1 MKKNNRY
8 LANSFLFLTFITY
21 IIATYF
27 KNQYNWLGYVIAFAE
42 AGMIGGIADWFAVTA
57 LFKHPL
63 GLKIPHT
70 AIIPNSKDKIGKNIS
85 NFIRENFLSESYLRE
100 NIEKYPVSEK
110 MGIFLLQQKKSVNN
124 LVINVI
130 KEVLKT
136 FSLEQV
142 QNYLY
147 SLLLNKYKDIDVK
160 NIIIKVLTD
169 TKNSEKHFQ
178 LINFVLLTL
187 ADWLK
192 DPENNKKVTE
202 WIKNAI
208 KHDAKGKT
216 TFFGAIKSF
225 FVGEPDLRLNV
236 IDFHTYLNSQNGREL
251 RVQINGYCDE
261 FLHYLKTDKEIELK
275 LEELKESI
283 WKNIEPDEYINN
295 MVQQLKIMVEL
306 DLDSENSKIR
316 KEIDSIIELLS
327 KKLTEDEKIKRYI
340 KKRLL
345 FYVPGFIIKNGVKI
359 DAFFMNYIEKLNVKE
374 VSDMIEN
381 KVGDD
386 LQYIRIN
393 GTIVGGIIGLT
404 IYSVTQ
410 FIERIF

>member
-124 LVINVI
+124 LVVNVI

>member
-110 MGIFLLQQKKSVNN
+110 MGIFLLEQKKSVNN
-124 LVINVI
+124 LVVNVI

>member
-27 KNQYNWLGYVIAFAE
+27 KSQYEWLGYVIAFAE

-85 NFIRENFLSESYLRE
+85 NFIKENFLSESYLRE

-110 MGIFLLQQKKSVNN
+110 MGIFLLKQRKSVNN
-124 LVINVI
+124 LVVNFI
-130 KEVLKT
+130 KEILKT

-147 SLLLNKYKDIDVK
+147 SLLLNKYKEIDVK

-283 WKNIEPDEYINN
+283 WKNIEPVEYINN

-345 FYVPGFIIKNGVKI
+345 FYVPEFIIKNGVKI

>member
-8 LANSFLFLTFITY
+8 LANSFLFLTFIAY
-21 IIATYF
+21 VIATYF

-130 KEVLKT
+130 KEILKT

-147 SLLLNKYKDIDVK
+147 SLLLKKYKDIDIK
-160 NIIIKVLTD
+160 KIIIKVLTD

-192 DPENNKKVTE
+192 DAENNKKVTE

-236 IDFHTYLNSQNGREL
+236 IDFHTYLNSPNGREL

>member
-21 IIATYF
+21 IIVTYF

>member
-21 IIATYF
+21 VIATYF

>member
-1 MKKNNRY
+1 
-8 LANSFLFLTFITY
+8 
-21 IIATYF
+21 
-27 KNQYNWLGYVIAFAE
+27 
-42 AGMIGGIADWFAVTA
+42 MIGGIADWFAVTA

-85 NFIRENFLSESYLRE
+85 NFIKENFLSESYLRE

-110 MGIFLLQQKKSVNN
+110 MGFFLLQQKKSVNN
-124 LVINVI
+124 LVVNFI
-130 KEVLKT
+130 KEMLKT

-261 FLHYLKTDKEIELK
+261 FLHYLKTDNEIELK

-283 WKNIEPDEYINN
+283 WKNIEPDEYLNN

-306 DLDSENSKIR
+306 DLDSESSKIR

-327 KKLTEDEKIKRYI
+327 KKLTEDERIKRYI

>member
-124 LVINVI
+124 LVVNVI

-261 FLHYLKTDKEIELK
+261 FLHYLKTDNEIELK

-283 WKNIEPDEYINN
+283 WKNIEPDEYLNN

-306 DLDSENSKIR
+306 DLDSESSKIR

-327 KKLTEDEKIKRYI
+327 KKLTEDERIKRYI